1 MRANPT
7 CACLLALATS
17 AFAGRAH
24 VVNNCN
30 FEVWYSVSSGASAD
44 GWKKLGKTPYRIKY
58 ETPLNTLEA
67 HARRFAEL
75 GIADQC
81 RVLMQILNL
90 FNTSAASADLKLLCG
105 KAGIGRLVTSKNISG
120 YAGHSLLLIHQSVT
134 GMFEKQIN
142 LLGDEF

>member
-1 MRANPT
+1 M
-7 CACLLALATS
+7 LL
-17 AFAGRAH
+17 
-24 VVNNCN
+24 
-30 FEVWYSVSSGASAD
+30 E
-44 GWKKLGKTPYRIKY
+44 KLGKSPYRIKY

-105 KAGIGRLVTSKNISG
+105 KAGIGILRTPKNLSG
-120 YAGHSLLLIHQSVT
+120 YAGHSFLLIHQSVT
-134 GMFEKQIN
+134 GVFEKQID

>member
-1 MRANPT
+1 MSVWEAVV
-7 CACLLALATS
+7 LGLVQG
-17 AFAGRAH
+17 AGE
-24 VVNNCN
+24 
-30 FEVWYSVSSGASAD
+30 FLPVSSSGHLLLLE
-44 GWKKLGKTPYRIKY
+44 KLGKTPYRIKY

-105 KAGIGRLVTSKNISG
+105 KAGIGILRTPKNLSG
-120 YAGHSLLLIHQSVT
+120 YAGHSFLLIHQSVT
-134 GMFEKQIN
+134 GVFEKQID